1 MQDREVLSDLVACLD
16 ALAEIAILGGDQQ
29 GASKSLKE
37 AISLLKEAQP
47 FDESDRSLEEQL
59 VRLQESLGQMEELV
73 PAVP

>member
-1 MQDREVLSDLVACLD
+1 VACLD

>member
-1 MQDREVLSDLVACLD
+1 VACLD

-47 FDESDRSLEEQL
+47 FDESDRLLEEQL